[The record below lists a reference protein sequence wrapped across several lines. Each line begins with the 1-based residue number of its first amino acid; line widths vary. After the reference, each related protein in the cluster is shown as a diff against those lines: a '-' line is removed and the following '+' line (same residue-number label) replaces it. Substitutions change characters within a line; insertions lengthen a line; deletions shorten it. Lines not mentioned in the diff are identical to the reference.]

1 MSLPTHE
8 GLNPE
13 GTRMHLT
20 TPRLTRLA
28 ALSLVAAVI
37 ACSPDA
43 ATAPA
48 TLTVDS
54 PKLAIATSSLVT
66 LQLRAVPPNPIQ
78 PAEPYF
84 GYGNLQLRIGA
95 LLGDSCVPPNP
106 VSPEPGSTLV
116 SVCGK
121 IFNGGGALYKGGGI
135 YATGG
140 LGDVFDIPIAPFN
153 GAVPPNPCHRYDLT
167 GAVLVSDAVAAD
179 MIANTS
185 SYAVRF
191 DGAVGGSTTRI
202 GGRFDGKAWGS
213 VAFPNDP
220 IPPSDPYFAEKV
232 CNVAV
237 TP

>member
-1 MSLPTHE
+1 MRFT
-8 GLNPE
+8 
-13 GTRMHLT
+13 TRRA
-20 TPRLTRLA
+20 PLA
-28 ALSLVAAVI
+28 TLSVVAAVV

-48 TLTVDS
+48 ALTVGS
-54 PKLAIATSSLVT
+54 PKHAIATSSLLT

-84 GYGNLQLRIGA
+84 GFGNVQLRIGA

-106 VSPEPGSTLV
+106 ISPEPGSTLV

-153 GAVPPNPCHRYDLT
+153 GAVPPNPCHRYDVT

-179 MIANTS
+179 MIANTA

-191 DGAVGGSTTRI
+191 DGEAGGSTTRI
-202 GGRFDGKAWGS
+202 GGRFDGQAWGS
-213 VAFPNDP
+213 VANPTDP
-220 IPPSDPYFAEKV
+220 FGPADPYFAEKV